1 MGNGVVAFGWVSSGA
16 TTLRWM
22 GSMESPL
29 ISCVNS
35 MKLFIDALRGG
46 KGVACVGSN
55 I

>member
-1 MGNGVVAFGWVSSGA
+1 M
-16 TTLRWM
+16 TLRQM

-29 ISCVNS
+29 ILCINLV
-35 MKLFIDALRGG
+35 KLFAAALQGG